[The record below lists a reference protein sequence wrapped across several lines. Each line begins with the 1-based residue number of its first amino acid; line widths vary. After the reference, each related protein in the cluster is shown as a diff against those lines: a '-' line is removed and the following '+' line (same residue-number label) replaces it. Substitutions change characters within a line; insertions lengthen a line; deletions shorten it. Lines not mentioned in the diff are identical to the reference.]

1 MFHQADAWRGRLS
14 LGPAHAGAVLLIIL
28 FLAHPIASVFA
39 RTADTTKVDTTA
51 QTRQGPAARQSQ
63 QKPSA
68 TVTPTQEKVE
78 SKARANP
85 RICIN
90 VEKLGDIMIELYP
103 KEASKSVERILKL
116 VRSGFYDGLKFHRVE
131 SYVVQT
137 GAAESSLPPVEGEM
151 FGEKLTHEEGMVG
164 MARLPNDY
172 DSARTQF
179 YICKKHLP
187 LMNGEY
193 TLFGKVI
200 QGMEI
205 VHEIKKGDTI
215 RSIKV
220 VE

>member
-14 LGPAHAGAVLLIIL
+14 LGPAYAGAVLLVIL

-39 RTADTTKVDTTA
+39 QAADTTKVDSTA
-51 QTRQGPAARQSQ
+51 QARQKPAARQSQ

-68 TVTPTQEKVE
+68 TVTPKQEKAE
-78 SKARANP
+78 SKAQANP
-85 RICIN
+85 RISIN
-90 VEKLGDIMIELYP
+90 VDKLGDIMIELYP
-103 KEASKSVERILKL
+103 KEAPKSVERILTL

-131 SYVVQT
+131 LYVVQT
-137 GAAESSLPPVEGEM
+137 GAAESNLPPVEGEM

-200 QGMEI
+200 EGMKL
-205 VHEIKKGDTI
+205 VHKIKKGDTVK
-215 RSIKV
+215 SVKV